1 MSDATSIQLLR
12 PRPLLTADA
21 AALLADVAPQAA
33 WQPTHVLEIPTDTTS
48 SSVSGTSLASAGD
61 VWRILLAPPSAM
73 ANSVF
78 YPVALRATFLCGDVV
93 GFDDFFE
100 LTAGFAIEKPE
111 ARSWAWDTVD
121 MKAPQVGYDGSST
134 FKWQNINPEFH
145 AYPVTPA
152 TADGASTSAN
162 ALGGFML
169 TVKTWDATAAAQAS
183 IRIDARWLAFPR
195 PITRSAGF
203 YTPRLF
209 FKPA

>member
-111 ARSWAWDTVD
+111 ARSWAWDTV
-121 MKAPQVGYDGSST
+121 AGGIRWVIHLQVAEYQPRVPRLPCHSSDRRWGVNVRECFGRFHAHSKDLGRHSGSSGLYT
-134 FKWQNINPEFH
+134 HRCPVAGISAPDHTLSWFLH
-145 AYPVTPA
+145 AEAV
-152 TADGASTSAN
+152 
-162 ALGGFML
+162 F
-169 TVKTWDATAAAQAS
+169 
-183 IRIDARWLAFPR
+183 
-195 PITRSAGF
+195 
-203 YTPRLF
+203 
-209 FKPA
+209 